1 MCIMNRKEK
10 IIRCLARATCDKP
23 ELNRIILKYKK
34 CFDEACAALNG
45 KKK

>member
-1 MCIMNRKEK
+1 MNLKAK
-10 IIRCLARATCDKP
+10 LIRCLAQATCDKR

-45 KKK
+45 KKEMR